1 MSRLV
6 EECEPLDSGAGA
18 FVRPRPGRMI
28 LMDQDVTH
36 RVSAPSALAQR
47 PRYSLVWKL
56 VFFPR
61 SGGRS
66 RLSEAGP
73 TLVPFP
79 AL

>member
-1 MSRLV
+1 M

-47 PRYSLVWKL
+47 PRRGL
-56 VFFPR
+56 
-61 SGGRS
+61 
-66 RLSEAGP
+66 
-73 TLVPFP
+73 TLVQFS
-79 AL
+79 AQL